1 MQLHHE
7 SVPFQHQ
14 QFPIVLVCD
23 SILFQ
28 PNIGSL
34 FRISEAFG
42 VEKIFFLGIGNQMN
56 PRKINKTSRN
66 THRHVAYELFETK
79 EEVASYLIE
88 NDFEIIALEITS
100 DSKPL
105 VEVVIPKNKK
115 IALLIGNEIE
125 GVSEYF
131 LKKSHQITHIEMFG
145 KNSSMN
151 VVQATG
157 IALYELTRKIKQS

>member
-1 MQLHHE
+1 MQLNHE
-7 SVPFQHQ
+7 SVSFQNQ
-14 QFPIVLVCD
+14 EFPIILVCD
-23 SILFQ
+23 HINFQ

-42 VEKIFFLGIGNQMN
+42 IEKILFLGIGNQMN

-66 THRHVAYELFETK
+66 THLHVPHELIETK
-79 EEVASYLIE
+79 EVVSDYLIA

-100 DSKPL
+100 NSKPL
-105 VEVVIPKNKK
+105 GEVKIPKNKK
-115 IALLIGNEIE
+115 IALLIGNEID
-125 GVSEYF
+125 GISDYF
-131 LKKSHQITHIEMFG
+131 LKKSHQIAHIEMFG

-157 IALYELTRKIKQS
+157 IALYELTRKMR